1 MRTCSQAA
9 ESLFNGCQSVESLHP
24 RVSETI
30 QDPPK
35 GKQCGSWP
43 SVTSYNNPLVSIS
56 SARDC
61 YESINFHFKDGTSTE
76 FDTRAYGNQI
86 EMHQFDPDK
95 VSKIIMSTY
104 NDGSGMAISLYA
116 YNMKKFSAGFSVDE
130 GEKSS
135 EVILS
140 EGERIIGVTVY
151 RVDGFISD
159 LQFIIAEK

>member
-1 MRTCSQAA
+1 
-9 ESLFNGCQSVESLHP
+9 
-24 RVSETI
+24 
-30 QDPPK
+30 
-35 GKQCGSWP
+35 
-43 SVTSYNNPLVSIS
+43 
-56 SARDC
+56 
-61 YESINFHFKDGTSTE
+61 
-76 FDTRAYGNQI
+76 
-86 EMHQFDPDK
+86 MHQFDPDK

-130 GEKSS
+130 GEKSR